1 MVSIDKNI
9 QTLNK
14 SFSLA
19 SSEVS
24 SEGIDSIFA
33 ELFSLVDMSSIENK
47 SDKQQNG
54 ELITFTLKHVD
65 AYNKG
70 QKLEISDGEINKINF
85 LQNLNKNTA
94 NDKEDKSDAELNAAK
109 SLVSIFYKGFETDG
123 YRDSDFKNDTF
134 DSEKKNMPKT
144 EIPQNLVQ
152 NLKKKKINVF
162 LEKNQKEELIKKETT
177 NLVDE
182 PNNSNEKKSLSLRND
197 LMSQAQMKT
206 KNKKKAES
214 KKIQVDLIFNEEEK
228 EQNQTKAL
236 LIIQHKIPLTPK
248 NTNQDRDI
256 DQKLVEGKK
265 NFSNNIKK
273 NPQTNNQLVEKQ
285 VLDMM
290 ESSWGEKFVKIIKN
304 NLNKGINKID
314 LKLEPNNLGKLKLEV
329 TVDGDKTD
337 IKINTENKLASN
349 IINDN
354 YQKLSDM
361 LEKETLKLNNF
372 SSMSDGDKNS
382 EKEYDNNE
390 KNKKNLEE
398 NKIKNNETKL
408 TENIK
413 KKTIH
418 NVDINA

>member
-47 SDKQQNG
+47 SGKQQNG

-70 QKLEISDGEINKINF
+70 QKLEISDGEINKLNF

-109 SLVSIFYKGFETDG
+109 SLVSIFYKGFETDD

-134 DSEKKNMPKT
+134 DSEKKNMPKI

-162 LEKNQKEELIKKETT
+162 SEKNQKEELIKKKTT

-248 NTNQDRDI
+248 NTNQDTDI

-273 NPQTNNQLVEKQ
+273 NPQTNNQLALRSEILGVMSEFSPDDISGREGKEK
-285 VLDMM
+285 LSIMLKD
-290 ESSWGEKFVKIIKN
+290 
-304 NLNKGINKID
+304 GINR
-314 LKLEPNNLGKLKLEV
+314 V
-329 TVDGDKTD
+329 
-337 IKINTENKLASN
+337 
-349 IINDN
+349 
-354 YQKLSDM
+354 
-361 LEKETLKLNNF
+361 
-372 SSMSDGDKNS
+372 
-382 EKEYDNNE
+382 
-390 KNKKNLEE
+390 LEE
-398 NKIKNNETKL
+398 VEGFGGV
-408 TENIK
+408 ENVHF
-413 KKTIH
+413 TSF
-418 NVDINA
+418 VLQ

>member
-1 MVSIDKNI
+1 
-9 QTLNK
+9 
-14 SFSLA
+14 
-19 SSEVS
+19 
-24 SEGIDSIFA
+24 
-33 ELFSLVDMSSIENK
+33 
-47 SDKQQNG
+47 
-54 ELITFTLKHVD
+54 
-65 AYNKG
+65 
-70 QKLEISDGEINKINF
+70 
-85 LQNLNKNTA
+85 
-94 NDKEDKSDAELNAAK
+94 
-109 SLVSIFYKGFETDG
+109 
-123 YRDSDFKNDTF
+123 
-134 DSEKKNMPKT
+134 
-144 EIPQNLVQ
+144 
-152 NLKKKKINVF
+152 
-162 LEKNQKEELIKKETT
+162 
-177 NLVDE
+177 
-182 PNNSNEKKSLSLRND
+182 
-197 LMSQAQMKT
+197 
-206 KNKKKAES
+206 
-214 KKIQVDLIFNEEEK
+214 
-228 EQNQTKAL
+228 
-236 LIIQHKIPLTPK
+236 
-248 NTNQDRDI
+248 
-256 DQKLVEGKK
+256 KLVEGKK

-361 LEKETLKLNNF
+361 LEKEALKLNNF
-372 SSMSDGDKNS
+372 SSMSDRDKNS

-408 TENIK
+408 TENMK